1 MCMFCARPLRGVT
14 PLPAGSTVSALR
26 SSAAALK
33 QYGRSMDIDRLNG
46 LMSRLEDASDMAVDV
61 HDAFDVNIAPD
72 VDESM
77 LEEELM
83 AMEQDEP
90 AAGSESVPV
99 AAAQSTPAAAPVSAP
114 APNQTLVEQSD
125 SEAERAA
132 LLENMGDTG

>member
-1 MCMFCARPLRGVT
+1 
-14 PLPAGSTVSALR
+14 
-26 SSAAALK
+26 
-33 QYGRSMDIDRLNG
+33 MDIDRLNG

-90 AAGSESVPV
+90 AAGSEPAGV
-99 AAAQSTPAAAPVSAP
+99 ATSQLPLAAAPVSAP
-114 APNQTLVEQSD
+114 VPNQPLVEQSD